1 MYKGIG
7 PNGLGSPNKM
17 CKSPMKMKGEGSK
30 TESKLEGKMS
40 MTHPGE
46 KDSPMKQTTY
56 GEFMHQKHVKDMEMG
71 KATKPI
77 DKVKAAYDAMTTD
90 KTYAEAKQGYRNERK
105 KEYAAKQA
113 KK

>member
-17 CKSPMKMKGEGSK
+17 CGSK
-30 TESKLEGKMS
+30 
-40 MTHPGE
+40 
-46 KDSPMKQTTY
+46 SPMKQTTY
-56 GEFMHQKHVKDMEMG
+56 GEIMHQKHVKNMEMG

-90 KTYAEAKQGYRNERK
+90 KTYAEAKQGYRNQRK